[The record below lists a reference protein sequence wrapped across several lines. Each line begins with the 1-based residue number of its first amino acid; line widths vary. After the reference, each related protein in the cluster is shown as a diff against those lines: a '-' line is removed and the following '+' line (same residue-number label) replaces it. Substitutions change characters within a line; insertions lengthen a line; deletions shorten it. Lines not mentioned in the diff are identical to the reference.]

1 MTSIP
6 VAILVRVSAQ
16 KQETDRQITELQ
28 TVATVKRWE
37 VVEVVGETVS
47 GSSQKR
53 PGLNRIIELAEAG
66 HIQKVLVHEVS
77 RVARKNSIAHLFLER
92 LDELGVSLYW
102 HSQGIETRLS
112 NGKRNPAAGIMFS
125 LLSEMARSERETLVE
140 RTKSGLEAARR
151 SGVTLGRPVG
161 TTTSTKELLAKHADV
176 AKLLRTGKHSI
187 RQVATLSGKSKGTVE
202 AVKKV
207 MSKQC

>member
-92 LDELGVSLYW
+92 LDELGV
-102 HSQGIETRLS
+102 
-112 NGKRNPAAGIMFS
+112 
-125 LLSEMARSERETLVE
+125 
-140 RTKSGLEAARR
+140 
-151 SGVTLGRPVG
+151 
-161 TTTSTKELLAKHADV
+161 
-176 AKLLRTGKHSI
+176 
-187 RQVATLSGKSKGTVE
+187 
-202 AVKKV
+202 
-207 MSKQC
+207 

>member
-1 MTSIP
+1 
-6 VAILVRVSAQ
+6 
-16 KQETDRQITELQ
+16 
-28 TVATVKRWE
+28 
-37 VVEVVGETVS
+37 
-47 GSSQKR
+47 
-53 PGLNRIIELAEAG
+53 
-66 HIQKVLVHEVS
+66 
-77 RVARKNSIAHLFLER
+77 
-92 LDELGVSLYW
+92 
-102 HSQGIETRLS
+102 
-112 NGKRNPAAGIMFS
+112 MFS

>member
-1 MTSIP
+1 
-6 VAILVRVSAQ
+6 
-16 KQETDRQITELQ
+16 
-28 TVATVKRWE
+28 
-37 VVEVVGETVS
+37 
-47 GSSQKR
+47 
-53 PGLNRIIELAEAG
+53 LNRIIELAEAG